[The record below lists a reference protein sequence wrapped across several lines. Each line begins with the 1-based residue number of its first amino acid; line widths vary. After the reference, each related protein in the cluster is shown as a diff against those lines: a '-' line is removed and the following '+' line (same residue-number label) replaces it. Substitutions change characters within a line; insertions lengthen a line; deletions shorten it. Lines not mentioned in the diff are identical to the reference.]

1 MANDYAFV
9 GPYRMEDTIGSGSFG
24 KVKCN
29 SILNKH
35 DRIVATH
42 IPTNLKVAIKIL
54 SKDKI
59 KQLDMAVKVK
69 REIKILKK
77 FKHPHIVRL
86 YLYIIENWKNRYEV
100 IDTPSDIFLV
110 MEYVPGGELFDYIVR
125 KGRVFILSFQ
135 FIS

>member
-1 MANDYAFV
+1 MKEITENQRVD
-9 GPYRMEDTIGSGSFG
+9 G
-24 KVKCN
+24 
-29 SILNKH
+29 
-35 DRIVATH
+35 
-42 IPTNLKVAIKIL
+42 IKE
-54 SKDKI
+54 KDIQKEKI